1 LLDQDAK
8 IIRQAS
14 DWKADS
20 RGFGL
25 GRNVIFSENRRWIM
39 IQSFSLDLRVQ
50 VAVFVEA
57 AIPAGRRPATSG

>member
-1 LLDQDAK
+1 
-8 IIRQAS
+8 
-14 DWKADS
+14 
-20 RGFGL
+20 
-25 GRNVIFSENRRWIM
+25 M